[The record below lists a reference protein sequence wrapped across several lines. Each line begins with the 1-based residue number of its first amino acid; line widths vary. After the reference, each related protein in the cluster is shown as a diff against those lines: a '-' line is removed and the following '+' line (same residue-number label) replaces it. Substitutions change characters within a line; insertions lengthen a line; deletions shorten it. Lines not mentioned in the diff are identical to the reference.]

1 MTSTCRVVVMAKAP
15 VAGYAKTRL
24 IPTLGA
30 AGAAALALR
39 LLQSTVSQA
48 LAADIGPVTLCCTPD
63 TLHPAFAALSADGR
77 VGLDAQ
83 CSGDL
88 GQRMAAAVR
97 TGLQHAGRVILIGT
111 DVPALD
117 AAHLRQAAAALLDLD
132 AVITPAADGGY
143 ALIGM
148 HRLQPRLF
156 DALPWSTPQVLALTR
171 ERLNECGLRF
181 FEMPVL
187 HDIDEAADLVH
198 LPAGW
203 L

>member
-1 MTSTCRVVVMAKAP
+1 MDTCRVVVMAKAP
-15 VAGYAKTRL
+15 LAGYAKTRL

-39 LLQSTVSQA
+39 LLQSTVAQA
-48 LAADIGPVTLCCTPD
+48 LAADIGPLTLCCTPD
-63 TLHPAFAALSADGR
+63 SLHPAFTALATDSR
-77 VGLDAQ
+77 VSLEVQ

-88 GQRMAAAVR
+88 GQRMATAVANA
-97 TGLQHAGRVILIGT
+97 LQSASSVILIGT

-117 AAHLRQAAAALLDLD
+117 AAHLRQAGAALAKHD

-143 ALIGM
+143 ALIGL
-148 HRLQPRLF
+148 HRMERRLF

-171 ERLNECGLRF
+171 QRLAECGLRCL
-181 FEMPVL
+181 EMPVL
-187 HDIDEAADLVH
+187 HDIDEAADLLH
-198 LPAGW
+198 LPASW